1 MKKYNLLKVLA
12 ITFLITIVLTLFVP
26 GSTADYSGGIT
37 QNGIN
42 GVGVWS
48 MLSNLNIALSYFST
62 VAILIIAIAIFYA
75 VIGKTKS
82 YNAFVGSCSKKFE
95 GHESLLVIIST
106 ILFALVAMFVNDI
119 MVLLVF
125 VPFVYTIMRSLNIRK
140 EAILSSTIIASLI
153 GGMCGIYNS
162 TLFSVFSLSINTL
175 LLVKIVLFVIT
186 IFILIMFTAPR
197 AKEQNVVVKEEIK
210 EESKKE
216 ANVSENKAPAKK
228 TVAKKAETKKAPAKK
243 TTSKGSK
250 TTKTTSKGRKKV
262 AK

>member
-12 ITFLITIVLTLFVP
+12 ITFLITIVLTLFIP
-26 GSTADYSGGIT
+26 GSSADYSGGIT

-42 GVGVWS
+42 GVGIWS
-48 MLSNLNIALSYFST
+48 MLSNLNIALFYFST
-62 VAILIIAIAIFYA
+62 VAVLIIAIAIFYA

-82 YNAFVGSCSKKFE
+82 YNAFINSCSKTFE
-95 GHESLLVIIST
+95 GHESLLVVIST

-162 TLFSVFSLSINTL
+162 TLFSIFSLSVNTL

-197 AKEQNVVVKEEIK
+197 AKEQNIVVKEEIK
-210 EESKKE
+210 EE
-216 ANVSENKAPAKK
+216 AKII
-228 TVAKKAETKKAPAKK
+228 EKKAPAKK
-243 TTSKGSK
+243 TAAKKTETKKSTTKSSASKSSK

>member
-12 ITFLITIVLTLFVP
+12 ITFLITIVLTLFIP
-26 GSTADYSGGIT
+26 GSSADYSGGIT

-42 GVGVWS
+42 GVGIWS

-62 VAILIIAIAIFYA
+62 VAVLIIAIAIFYA

-82 YNAFVGSCSKKFE
+82 YNAFINSCSKTFE
-95 GHESLLVIIST
+95 GHESLLVVIST

-125 VPFVYTIMRSLNIRK
+125 VPFVYTIMKSLNIRK

-162 TLFSVFSLSINTL
+162 TLFSIFSLSVNTL

-186 IFILIMFTAPR
+186 VFILIMFTAPR
-197 AKEQNVVVKEEIK
+197 AKEQIIVVKEEIK
-210 EESKKE
+210 EETKITE
-216 ANVSENKAPAKK
+216 
-228 TVAKKAETKKAPAKK
+228 KKAPAKK
-243 TTSKGSK
+243 TAAKKTETKKSTTKSSASKSSK